1 MSTDSMSPPPHDPT
15 NTEPTSGDA
24 TPVSGGAAPEQPAK
38 RGPGRPGGV
47 GEKIFEQV
55 EALVGDQGLS
65 RTEAFQRI
73 SEESGRRSGTVAA
86 NYYRI
91 ARKRKG
97 DDSSTRRRG
106 RPRGRRRGGASGAT
120 ASAALARAQ
129 EALEELSGVVRA
141 QEKELAELR
150 EQSAQLDKVRRL
162 MDENVS

>member
-1 MSTDSMSPPPHDPT
+1 MSTDSTSPPPQDPT
-15 NTEPTSGDA
+15 HTPTASGDA
-24 TPVSGGAAPEQPAK
+24 PPTSADATPDKPAK
-38 RGPGRPGGV
+38 RGPGRPGGI

-91 ARKRKG
+91 ARKRQG
-97 DDSSTRRRG
+97 GASGTPRRG

-120 ASAALARAQ
+120 ASAALTRAKD
-129 EALEELSGVVRA
+129 ALEELSNVVRA

-150 EQSAQLDKVRRL
+150 EQSAQLEKVRQF
-162 MDENVS
+162 MDKNVS

>member
-1 MSTDSMSPPPHDPT
+1 MSTDSTSPPPQDP
-15 NTEPTSGDA
+15 NTTPPASGDA
-24 TPVSGGAAPEQPAK
+24 ASASSAAAPEKPAK

-55 EALVGDQGLS
+55 EALVSGQGLS

-97 DDSSTRRRG
+97 GGESAPRRG
-106 RPRGRRRGGASGAT
+106 RPRGRRRSGGSGGS
-120 ASAALARAQ
+120 ASAALNRAH

-150 EQSAQLDKVRRL
+150 EQSAQLDKVRKL
-162 MDENVS
+162 MDKNIN